1 MRAGKILIFILAI
14 ALALG
19 FIWWL
24 FPENGVKVTDDF
36 TLRFPSYA
44 QSLSDTAHVEG
55 TAVNVDTILRRVDKS
70 LVTASADTAT
80 LSAKPDSAR
89 YNAAQSEGR
98 LILPGDGLTYFD
110 PLFRSMEKAAARD
123 TIVRIMY
130 YGDSQIEMDR
140 ITSIFRQKL
149 QERFGGSGP
158 SMVPTIQGVAT
169 VSVRQGYSGALTR
182 YTVYGDSTTIRARHR
197 RYGPMCQFAQLNG
210 QATFTF
216 RRTTHRYAQE
226 RSKAISR
233 VGVLFGKASPDFRA
247 SLRCDT
253 LKAEVRALEGGC
265 DSVGIFTW
273 KLPRNVEKGS
283 ISLSGSAEIYAIC
296 LDGGPGIAVDN
307 DALRGCAG
315 YIFSGIDPAVMRGS
329 FKLLNTKMIVLEFGG
344 NAIGGIYSTKAVN
357 DYTSKMM
364 SQVAYFRRAVPGAKF
379 LFVGPSDMSRSVNG
393 SLVTWPRLE
402 ELNDS
407 LRSVCLRNDVAY
419 WDLFNMMGGR
429 NSMPQWVKHNP
440 PLAGPDYIHFTT
452 AGANHVGEMLSK
464 SFLLYYDMY
473 KRRSSGLLPAMAPV
487 PADSTV
493 AQ

>member
-1 MRAGKILIFILAI
+1 MFSCCL
-14 ALALG
+14 
-19 FIWWL
+19 
-24 FPENGVKVTDDF
+24 ENGVVQTFRERDF
-36 TLRFPSYA
+36 FPS
-44 QSLSDTAHVEG
+44 VFE
-55 TAVNVDTILRRVDKS
+55 ILADVLKETPKGIVQLTVHARNDGV
-70 LVTASADTAT
+70 VIGSA
-80 LSAKPDSAR
+80 
-89 YNAAQSEGR
+89 
-98 LILPGDGLTYFD
+98 
-110 PLFRSMEKAAARD
+110 
-123 TIVRIMY
+123 
-130 YGDSQIEMDR
+130 
-140 ITSIFRQKL
+140 
-149 QERFGGSGP
+149 
-158 SMVPTIQGVAT
+158 
-169 VSVRQGYSGALTR
+169 
-182 YTVYGDSTTIRARHR
+182 
-197 RYGPMCQFAQLNG
+197 
-210 QATFTF
+210 
-216 RRTTHRYAQE
+216 
-226 RSKAISR
+226 
-233 VGVLFGKASPDFRA
+233 
-247 SLRCDT
+247 
-253 LKAEVRALEGGC
+253 
-265 DSVGIFTW
+265 GI
-273 KLPRNVEKGS
+273 
-283 ISLSGSAEIYAIC
+283 ISGSAEIYAIC

>member
-1 MRAGKILIFILAI
+1 MRAWKILVFILAI

-24 FPENGVKVTDDF
+24 FPADGVKVTDDF

-44 QSLSDTAHVEG
+44 RSLADTVRTEG
-55 TAVNVDTILRRVDKS
+55 KAVNVDTILKRVDKS
-70 LVTASADTAT
+70 LAAAGTDTSRHT
-80 LSAKPDSAR
+80 SRPDSAR

-110 PLFRSMEKAAARD
+110 PLFRNMEKAAARD

-140 ITSIFRQKL
+140 ITSIFRQRL

-158 SMVPTIQGVAT
+158 SMVPTIQSVAT
-169 VSVRQGYSGALTR
+169 VSVRQGYAGSFTR

-197 RYGPMCQFAQLNG
+197 RYGPMCQFAQLSG

-226 RSKAISR
+226 RAKSISR
-233 VGVLFGKASPDFRA
+233 VSVLFGKASADFSA

-253 LKAEVRALEGGC
+253 LKAEVRTLDGAC
-265 DSVGIFTW
+265 DSVGLFTW
-273 KLPRNVEKGS
+273 KLPHNVEKGN
-283 ISLSGSAEIYAIC
+283 ITLSGSAEIYAIC

-315 YIFSGIDPAVMRGS
+315 YIFSGIDPEVMKDA
-329 FKLLNTKMIVLEFGG
+329 FKLLNTRMIVLEFGG
-344 NAIGGIYSTKAVN
+344 NAIGGIYSTKAVS
-357 DYTSKMM
+357 DYTAKIM

-393 SLVTWPRLE
+393 AMVTWPRLE

-407 LRSVCLRNDVAY
+407 LRNVCLRNDVAY

-429 NSMPQWVKHNP
+429 NSMPQWVRHNP

-452 AGANHVGEMLSK
+452 EGANHVGEMLSK

-473 KRRSSGLLPAMAPV
+473 RRRSSGLLPSMTPV
-487 PADSTV
+487 PTDSTL